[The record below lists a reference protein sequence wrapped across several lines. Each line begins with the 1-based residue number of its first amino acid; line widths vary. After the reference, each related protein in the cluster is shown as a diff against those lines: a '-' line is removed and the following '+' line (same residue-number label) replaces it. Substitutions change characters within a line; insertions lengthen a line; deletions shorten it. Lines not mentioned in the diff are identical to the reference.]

1 MISGG
6 NRFYY
11 AFTSFIEGLNNPFS
25 LPGDWVGK
33 FSDSLVNV
41 LDNYS
46 LTPPDAYGLL
56 QLYKTNPLV
65 LKPSGWLFFG
75 IYDIGILG
83 FTILSILM
91 LSRYIKWTLKGILK
105 FNITAIILFSTQIS
119 LLVIPLLPSTPSAFF
134 PLLIVSSIIK
144 FKEEEQIYEKSII

>member
-1 MISGG
+1 
-6 NRFYY
+6 
-11 AFTSFIEGLNNPFS
+11 
-25 LPGDWVGK
+25 
-33 FSDSLVNV
+33 
-41 LDNYS
+41 
-46 LTPPDAYGLL
+46 
-56 QLYKTNPLV
+56 
-65 LKPSGWLFFG
+65 
-75 IYDIGILG
+75 
-83 FTILSILM
+83 M